1 MSTQINVIVGG
12 AGLSAAAKLQTQANR
27 QTKLNADKRQQV
39 GAEGRNQR
47 DAARAQN
54 GLGAN
59 GKPLNTITPGVGR
72 RLDEPA
78 AVRRGGQLE
87 FVLPPGLTF
96 NPAIV
101 GPFAAGVMRP
111 DHNVFFGGNEIVSPA
126 TGAILAKTKNYGN
139 SYVSSA
145 IFLGVLDTNVN
156 ASPVT
161 AADGSYEGGSV
172 SQTGDTGTI
181 FGSVTLTNSLLY
193 LNHTILNGTSQ
204 GTINTLISINN
215 GFDTVGSHFKSYQ
228 SGNYLRQVPGRSEDK
243 GLTVECLIRLA
254 AFQPMLFG
262 ISTFTISICGTKAPV
277 YEPVNAGFLPYL
289 NFELTLQTTFNPDT
303 SEYVYYD
310 STNYSLVEADALR
323 LLLHGGYNHFAA
335 VLGNEL
341 NENGLTIVNYYINGQ
356 FIGAGQTYTYSSESE
371 RLTGQERLLD
381 FELYIEDHVVGTSKS
396 SLNGVRVTQ
405 RALYSGSSFT
415 PPTELTSFA

>member
-12 AGLSAAAKLQTQANR
+12 GGLSAAAKLQTQVNR

-39 GAEGRNQR
+39 GAKGRNQR

-59 GKPLNTITPGVGR
+59 GKPLNTTTPGVSR
-72 RLDEPA
+72 RFDEPA

-96 NPAIV
+96 DPTIV

-111 DHNVFFGGNEIVSPA
+111 NHSVFFGENEILSPA
-126 TGAILAKTKNYGN
+126 TGAILAKTKNYSN

-145 IFLGVLDTNVN
+145 IFSGVLDINVN

-172 SQTGDTGTI
+172 SQTVDSATA
-181 FGSVTLTNSLLY
+181 TNSLLY

-204 GTINTLISINN
+204 GTVSTPQSLAGA
-215 GFDTVGSHFKSYQ
+215 GFFKSYQ

-243 GLTVECLIRLA
+243 GLTVECLMRLA
-254 AFQPMLFG
+254 AFQPVLVG
-262 ISTFTISICGTKAPV
+262 ITTFTVSLCGTKASV
-277 YEPVNAGFLPYL
+277 YEPVNNGFLPYFR
-289 NFELTLQTTFNPDT
+289 FEVTLET
-303 SEYVYYD
+303 SFDSSTNEYVYND
-310 STNYSLVEADALR
+310 NINLNALGTENLR
-323 LLLHGGYNHFAA
+323 SLLHGGYNHFAA
-335 VLGNEL
+335 VLVNQL
-341 NENGLTIVNYYINGQ
+341 NESGLTMVNYYINGQ
-356 FIGAGQTYTYSSESE
+356 FIGTGTTYVYSTESE

-381 FELYIEDHVVGTSKS
+381 FELYLEDYVAGTSKS
-396 SLNGVRVTQ
+396 SLKGVRITQ

-415 PPTELTSFA
+415 PPTQLTSFA